1 MIGGDRHDRW
11 AQTNTKLSWTQMFC
25 AQKFFG
31 PGKLFEPKILL
42 DPNFFNPNF
51 FGLLKTRSSFLGQWN
66 VLKNNFILD
75 QTFLFN
81 PKYLRTPYFSFG
93 PLNLDF
99 ECGTPSSACF
109 LNSVRFEN
117 FVITRFFHTLTHGNR
132 YNRLNF
138 WDTWV
143 WGKKFKFKFCPK
155 FSFLIFR
162 KSQEISIQ

>member
-51 FGLLKTRSSFLGQWN
+51 YGLLKTRSSFLGQWN

-81 PKYLRTPYFSFG
+81 PKYLRTPYFLFG

-109 LNSVRFEN
+109 QISCYCYLSVYTWKGKINQFAVRF
-117 FVITRFFHTLTHGNR
+117 TWFFLLKR
-132 YNRLNF
+132 
-138 WDTWV
+138 
-143 WGKKFKFKFCPK
+143 
-155 FSFLIFR
+155 
-162 KSQEISIQ
+162 Q